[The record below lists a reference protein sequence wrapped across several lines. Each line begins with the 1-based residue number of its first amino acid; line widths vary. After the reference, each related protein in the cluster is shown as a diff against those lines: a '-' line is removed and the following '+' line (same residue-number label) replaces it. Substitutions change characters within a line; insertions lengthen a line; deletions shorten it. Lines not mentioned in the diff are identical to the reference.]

1 MELILKNFT
10 SFKINKFFFEKN
22 LSSIKECISFKE
34 IENFSVGV
42 ILVGQR
48 RIREI
53 NKRYRGKNQ
62 VTTVLSF
69 LLEEI
74 KKPTKKTIN
83 FIEPNQEEKLL
94 GEILLCPS
102 RIKKI
107 SQREKKDFKE
117 ELAFYFIHGF
127 LHLLG
132 YEHKDTKTTKEMK
145 EKEREILKKLKNK
158 K

>member
-69 LLEEI
+69 LLEEV

-83 FIEPNQEEKLL
+83 FIESDEEEKLL